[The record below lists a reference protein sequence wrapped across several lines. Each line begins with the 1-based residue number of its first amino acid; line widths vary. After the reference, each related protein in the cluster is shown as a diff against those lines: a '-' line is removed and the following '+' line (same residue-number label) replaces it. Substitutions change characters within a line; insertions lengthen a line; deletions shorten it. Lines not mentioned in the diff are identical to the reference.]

1 MNEKRHGHHGQII
14 NAIYCCRW
22 EPDTLHLRYPS
33 TRVVMP
39 EGQACKGKAHP
50 DPLISESNCLDG
62 ERKFLN
68 KMARRDVL
76 EDEPD
81 LAFLFS
87 HFQMTAEEQLRILNL
102 TKEAGGPYGIE
113 ETACHVLKTGDIID
127 WEKWVRIADR
137 CVGHPE
143 GWQWSAEDGECVRAP
158 ENLDLLYPVV
168 IAVATV
174 AALLFAVTGALL
186 WRQRDLQ
193 HLVYSL
199 ESGDHVQSSLET
211 YETPITQAVSLLKEV
226 SHGKRFTREQ
236 QKKAVRTW
244 QKLLSSSNLH
254 APDFDST
261 KSDRQKHLERRRRSS
276 VESQEVAQ
284 RMVEFI
290 LNHSGAEAS
299 KAMQD
304 PHLVDVGSLQDQPKR
319 PRQLSECSMAELNAQ
334 FLKARKSLE
343 ELHSRAGKYT
353 KSIGEDLMMDSF
365 RLLEVTQR
373 PLFAAVM
380 IVMERHD
387 LIRGLNLEYD
397 RFKSFL
403 LLVEEG

>member
-1 MNEKRHGHHGQII
+1 MNVLH
-14 NAIYCCRW
+14 CCRW

-50 DPLISESNCLDG
+50 DPLISESNCFDC

-68 KMARRDVL
+68 KLAREDVL

-81 LAFLFS
+81 LAYLFS
-87 HFQMTAEEQLRILNL
+87 HFQMTTEEQLKILNL

-143 GWQWSAEDGECVRAP
+143 GWQWSAEDGACVRTP
-158 ENLDLLYPVV
+158 KKSDLLYPIV

-174 AALLFAVTGALL
+174 AALLFAFTGALL
-186 WRQRDLQ
+186 WRQRYLQ
-193 HLVYSL
+193 NLVHSL
-199 ESGDHVQSSLET
+199 EAGDDHMQSSLET
-211 YETPITQAVSLLKEV
+211 YETPITQAVGLLKEIK
-226 SHGKRFTREQ
+226 HGKRVTREQ

-244 QKLLSSSNLH
+244 HKLLSSSNLH

-261 KSDRQKHLERRRRSS
+261 QSDRQKYLEQPAWRSS
-276 VESQEVAQ
+276 DESQEVAQ

-290 LNHSGAEAS
+290 LNHSGGEAS
-299 KAMQD
+299 SKA
-304 PHLVDVGSLQDQPKR
+304 PHFVNVN
-319 PRQLSECSMAELNAQ
+319 PRKLSELSLSELNSQ
-334 FLKARKSLE
+334 FLNARKSLE
-343 ELHSRAGKYT
+343 QLHCQAGEYT

-365 RLLEVTQR
+365 RLLDVTQR
-373 PLFAAVM
+373 PLYAAVM
-380 IVMERHD
+380 IVLERHD
-387 LIRGLNLEYD
+387 LIQGLNLKYD
-397 RFKSFL
+397 RLKSFL
-403 LLVEEG
+403 LLVEEGYDHLWCPGNA